1 VGTTV
6 TSFRPQLT
14 LEGRGSPIFR
24 FGDDDASSMQIW
36 ERLPELFWYF
46 EAPRKKPAALVLAEH
61 PTVVGAEGKLPL
73 IVYQFLGA
81 GKSMFHA
88 FDDTWRWRYRAGDRY
103 FGRFWVQTIRFLARS
118 RLVGQRQAEVS
129 TDRRRYQR
137 GQPIQF
143 RVRFPNPGL
152 APKAGDVTIQVGRA
166 GQGAR
171 KLPLKLAPGTKN
183 VFEGALPQAAEGD
196 YDVRLLPPPV
206 LEGTIPTTTFRVD
219 APINEFEH
227 IEMNGPE
234 LLRAAESTGGKFY
247 TPLVADA
254 LLHDLPK
261 PSEVTL
267 DTDPPIAL
275 WNTWPVLVLFL
286 VLLTLEWV
294 FRKRK
299 QMV

>member
-1 VGTTV
+1 
-6 TSFRPQLT
+6 
-14 LEGRGSPIFR
+14 
-24 FGDDDASSMQIW
+24 
-36 ERLPELFWYF
+36 LPELFWYF
-46 EAPRKKPAALVLAEH
+46 EAPRKKPAAVVLAEH
-61 PTVVGAEGKLPL
+61 ETAIGSDGKLPL
-73 IVYQFLGA
+73 ILYQFVGT
-81 GKSMFHA
+81 GKAMFHA

-118 RLVGQRQAEVS
+118 RLFAQRQAEVT

-152 APKAGDVTIQVGRA
+152 APKAGDVTIQVEQA
-166 GQGAR
+166 GKGAR
-171 KLPLKLAPGTKN
+171 KLPLKLVPGSKN
-183 VFEGALPQAAEGD
+183 VFEGAIPQAVEGD
-196 YDVRLLPPPV
+196 YEVRLMPLPGIEKIPP
-206 LEGTIPTTTFRVD
+206 TTFRVD

-247 TPLVADA
+247 TPLDADA
-254 LLHDLPK
+254 LLRDLPK
-261 PSEVTL
+261 PLKVPL
-267 DTDPPIAL
+267 DTDPPIPL

-286 VLLTLEWV
+286 VLLTVEWV

>member
-1 VGTTV
+1 
-6 TSFRPQLT
+6 
-14 LEGRGSPIFR
+14 
-24 FGDDDASSMQIW
+24 MQIW

-61 PTVVGAEGKLPL
+61 ESVVGSDGKLPL
-73 IVYQFLGA
+73 ILYQFVGT

-118 RLVGQRQAEVS
+118 RLVGQRLAEVS

-143 RVRFPNPGL
+143 RVRFPNPAV
-152 APKAGDVTIQVGRA
+152 APKKGNVTIQIGHT
-166 GQGAR
+166 GQGTR
-171 KLPLKLAPGTKN
+171 KLDLKPAPQTKN
-183 VFEGALPQAAEGD
+183 VFEGAIPQAAEGD
-196 YDVRLLPPPV
+196 YEVRLLPLPGI
-206 LEGTIPTTTFRVD
+206 EGVIPSTTFRVD

-247 TPLVADA
+247 TPSGADA
-254 LLHDLPK
+254 LLRDLPK
-261 PSEVTL
+261 PSKVPL
-267 DTDPPIAL
+267 DTDPPIPL
-275 WNTWPVLVLFL
+275 WNTWPALGLFL
-286 VLLTLEWV
+286 GLLTLEWV